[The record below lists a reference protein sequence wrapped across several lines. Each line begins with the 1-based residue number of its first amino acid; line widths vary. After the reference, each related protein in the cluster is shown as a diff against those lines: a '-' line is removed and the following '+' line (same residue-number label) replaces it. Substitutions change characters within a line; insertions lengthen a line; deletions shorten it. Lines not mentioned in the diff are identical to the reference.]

1 MPDRSFFDLNYKV
14 GADTFLMKEFEN
26 NFHYVPEIISF
37 LGWEDTQI
45 KIIKMMNIIDRYR
58 LFGIM
63 GIIKMIMKLCIIYFF
78 GIKLYEQCIRFKERY
93 L

>member
-1 MPDRSFFDLNYKV
+1 MPDKSFFDLNYKV

-26 NFHYVPEIISF
+26 NFHYVPEIISVF
-37 LGWEDTQI
+37 RMGGHSNQDY
-45 KIIKMMNIIDRYR
+45 KMMNIIDRYR